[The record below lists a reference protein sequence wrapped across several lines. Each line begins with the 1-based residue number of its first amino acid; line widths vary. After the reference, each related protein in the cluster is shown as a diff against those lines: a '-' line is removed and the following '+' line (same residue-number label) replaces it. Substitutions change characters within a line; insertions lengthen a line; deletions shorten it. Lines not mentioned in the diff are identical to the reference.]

1 MKFNDFNNVIKY
13 PILTEKSEILRSNAN
28 LYTFAVDVKATKVQI
43 RQAIE
48 FIFDVK
54 VLSVNIVNYDKKPA
68 SLGRSKGFKPAIKKA
83 YVKLDPKSKI
93 ILFAEEEKALK
104 EQNNKAKTN
113 VDAKPKEMS
122 EAEKRAAEKI
132 AKAKVAKSEPAKEK
146 VEKEK
151 SEKVLTQ
158 SKTTSASAKK
168 DNISKTSVKKSVE
181 PNKNTPKKTTEVKKE
196 SSVATKKSTNST
208 TTKKVATKKADK

>member
-13 PILTEKSEILRSNAN
+13 PILTEKSEILRSDAN
-28 LYTFAVDVKATKVQI
+28 LYTFAVDVKATKVQV

-68 SLGRSKGFKPAIKKA
+68 SLGRSKGFKSAVKKA

-104 EQNNKAKTN
+104 EQNNKAKAN

-146 VEKEK
+146 T
-151 SEKVLTQ
+151 EKVLTKP
-158 SKTTSASAKK
+158 KTTSTTAKK
-168 DNISKTSVKKSVE
+168 DNVSKTSVKKSVE

-196 SSVATKKSTNST
+196 SSVATKKPTNST

>member
-13 PILTEKSEILRSNAN
+13 PILTEKSEILRSDAN
-28 LYTFAVDVKATKVQI
+28 LYTFAVDVKATKVQV

-68 SLGRSKGFKPAIKKA
+68 SLGRSKGFKPAVKKA

-104 EQNNKAKTN
+104 EQNNKTKAN
-113 VDAKPKEMS
+113 VDVKPKEMS

-146 VEKEK
+146 T
-151 SEKVLTQ
+151 EKVLTKPKIT
-158 SKTTSASAKK
+158 STTAKK

>member
-28 LYTFAVDVKATKVQI
+28 LYTFAVGVKATKVQV

-68 SLGRSKGFKPAIKKA
+68 SLGRSKGFKPAVKKA

-104 EQNNKAKTN
+104 EQNNKAKAN

-132 AKAKVAKSEPAKEK
+132 AKAKVANSEPAKEK
-146 VEKEK
+146 T
-151 SEKVLTQ
+151 EKVLTQ
-158 SKTTSASAKK
+158 PKTTSTTAKK
-168 DNISKTSVKKSVE
+168 DNVSKTSVKKSVE

-196 SSVATKKSTNST
+196 SSVATKKSTNSI

>member
-28 LYTFAVDVKATKVQI
+28 LYTFAVDVKATKVQV

-68 SLGRSKGFKPAIKKA
+68 SLGRSKGFKPAVKKA

-104 EQNNKAKTN
+104 EQNNKAKAN

-132 AKAKVAKSEPAKEK
+132 AKAKVAKSEPA
-146 VEKEK
+146 KEK

-196 SSVATKKSTNST
+196 SSIATKKSTNST

>member
-1 MKFNDFNNVIKY
+1 M
-13 PILTEKSEILRSNAN
+13 
-28 LYTFAVDVKATKVQI
+28 YTFAVDVKATKVQV

-68 SLGRSKGFKPAIKKA
+68 SLGRSKGFKPAVKKA

-104 EQNNKAKTN
+104 EQNNKAKAN

>member
-68 SLGRSKGFKPAIKKA
+68 SLGRSKGFKPAVKKA

-93 ILFAEEEKALK
+93 ILFAEEEKTLK
-104 EQNNKAKTN
+104 EQNNKAKAN

-132 AKAKVAKSEPAKEK
+132 AKAKVTKSEPA
-146 VEKEK
+146 KEK

-196 SSVATKKSTNST
+196 SSIATKKSTNST

>member
-28 LYTFAVDVKATKVQI
+28 LYTFAVGVKATKVQV

-68 SLGRSKGFKPAIKKA
+68 SLGRSKGFKPAVKKA

-104 EQNNKAKTN
+104 EQNNKAKAN
-113 VDAKPKEMS
+113 VDTKPKEMS

-146 VEKEK
+146 SEKEK

>member
-68 SLGRSKGFKPAIKKA
+68 SLGRSKGFKPAVKKA

-104 EQNNKAKTN
+104 EQSNKAKAN

-132 AKAKVAKSEPAKEK
+132 AKTKVAKSEST
-146 VEKEK
+146 KEK

-181 PNKNTPKKTTEVKKE
+181 PNKNTPKKTAEVKKE

-208 TTKKVATKKADK
+208 TTKKVAAKKADK

>member
-28 LYTFAVDVKATKVQI
+28 LYTFAVDVKATKVQV

-68 SLGRSKGFKPAIKKA
+68 SLGRSKGFKPAVKKA

-104 EQNNKAKTN
+104 EQNNKAKAN

-132 AKAKVAKSEPAKEK
+132 AKAKVAKSEPA
-146 VEKEK
+146 KEK

>member
-28 LYTFAVDVKATKVQI
+28 LYTFAVDVKATKVQV

-68 SLGRSKGFKPAIKKA
+68 SLGRSKGFKPAVKKA

-104 EQNNKAKTN
+104 EQNNKAKAN
-113 VDAKPKEMS
+113 VDAEPKEMS

-132 AKAKVAKSEPAKEK
+132 AKAKVAKSEPA
-146 VEKEK
+146 KEK

-196 SSVATKKSTNST
+196 SSIATKKSTNST

>member
-28 LYTFAVDVKATKVQI
+28 LYTFAVDVKATKVQV

-68 SLGRSKGFKPAIKKA
+68 SLGRSKGFKPAVKKA

-104 EQNNKAKTN
+104 EQNNKAKAN

-146 VEKEK
+146 

-158 SKTTSASAKK
+158 SKTTSTSVKK

>member
-68 SLGRSKGFKPAIKKA
+68 SLGRSKGFKPAVKKA

-104 EQNNKAKTN
+104 EQNNKAKAN
-113 VDAKPKEMS
+113 ADAKPKEMS

-146 VEKEK
+146 

-158 SKTTSASAKK
+158 SKTTSTSVKK

>member
-68 SLGRSKGFKPAIKKA
+68 SLGRSKGFKPAVKKA

-104 EQNNKAKTN
+104 EQNNKAKAN

-146 VEKEK
+146 

-158 SKTTSASAKK
+158 SKTTSTSVKK

>member
-28 LYTFAVDVKATKVQI
+28 LYTFAVDVKATKVQV

-68 SLGRSKGFKPAIKKA
+68 SLGRSKGFKPAVKKA

-104 EQNNKAKTN
+104 EQNNKAKAN

-122 EAEKRAAEKI
+122 KAEKRAAEKI

-146 VEKEK
+146 

-158 SKTTSASAKK
+158 SKTTSTSVKK

>member
-28 LYTFAVDVKATKVQI
+28 LYTFAVGVKATKVQV

-68 SLGRSKGFKPAIKKA
+68 SLGRSKGFKPAVKKA

-104 EQNNKAKTN
+104 EQNNKAKAN
-113 VDAKPKEMS
+113 VDTKPKEMS

-132 AKAKVAKSEPAKEK
+132 AKAKVANSEPAKEK
-146 VEKEK
+146 T
-151 SEKVLTQ
+151 EKVLTQ
-158 SKTTSASAKK
+158 PKTTSTTAKK

-196 SSVATKKSTNST
+196 SSIATKKSTNST
-208 TTKKVATKKADK
+208 TTKKVAAKKADK

>member
-28 LYTFAVDVKATKVQI
+28 LYTFAVDVKATKVQV

-68 SLGRSKGFKPAIKKA
+68 SLGRSKGFKPAVKKA

-104 EQNNKAKTN
+104 EQNNKTKAN
-113 VDAKPKEMS
+113 VDVKPKEMS

-146 VEKEK
+146 T
-151 SEKVLTQ
+151 EKVLTKP
-158 SKTTSASAKK
+158 KTTSTTAKK
-168 DNISKTSVKKSVE
+168 DNVSKTSVKKSVE

-196 SSVATKKSTNST
+196 SSVATKKPTNST

>member
-28 LYTFAVDVKATKVQI
+28 LYTFAVDVKATKVQV

-68 SLGRSKGFKPAIKKA
+68 SLGRSKGFKPAVKKA

-104 EQNNKAKTN
+104 EQNNKAKAN

-146 VEKEK
+146 

-158 SKTTSASAKK
+158 SKTTSKSVKK

>member
-28 LYTFAVDVKATKVQI
+28 LYTFAVDVKATKVQV

-68 SLGRSKGFKPAIKKA
+68 SLGRSKGFKPAVKKA

-104 EQNNKAKTN
+104 EQNNKAKAN

-132 AKAKVAKSEPAKEK
+132 AKAKAAKSEPA
-146 VEKEK
+146 KEK

-158 SKTTSASAKK
+158 SKTTSTSVKK

>member
-28 LYTFAVDVKATKVQI
+28 LYTFAVGVKATKVQV

-68 SLGRSKGFKPAIKKA
+68 SLGRSKGFKPAVKKA

-93 ILFAEEEKALK
+93 ILFVEEEKALK
-104 EQNNKAKTN
+104 EQNNKAKAN
-113 VDAKPKEMS
+113 VDTKPKEMS

-132 AKAKVAKSEPAKEK
+132 AKAKVANSEPAKEK
-146 VEKEK
+146 T
-151 SEKVLTQ
+151 EKVLTQ
-158 SKTTSASAKK
+158 PKTTSTTAKK
-168 DNISKTSVKKSVE
+168 DNVSKTSVKKSVE

-196 SSVATKKSTNST
+196 SSVATKKPTNST
-208 TTKKVATKKADK
+208 TTKK

>member
-68 SLGRSKGFKPAIKKA
+68 SLGRSKGFKPAVKKA

-104 EQNNKAKTN
+104 EQNNKAKAN
-113 VDAKPKEMS
+113 VDVKPKEMS

>member
-68 SLGRSKGFKPAIKKA
+68 NLGRSKGFKPAVKKA

-104 EQNNKAKTN
+104 EQNNKAKAN

-132 AKAKVAKSEPAKEK
+132 AKAKVAKSQPA
-146 VEKEK
+146 KEK

-196 SSVATKKSTNST
+196 SSVATKKSTNSA

>member
-68 SLGRSKGFKPAIKKA
+68 SLGRSKGFKPAVKKA

-104 EQNNKAKTN
+104 EQNNKAKAN
-113 VDAKPKEMS
+113 VDAKLKEMS

-132 AKAKVAKSEPAKEK
+132 AKAKVAKSESAKEK

-151 SEKVLTQ
+151 PEKVLTQ

>member
-68 SLGRSKGFKPAIKKA
+68 SLGRSKGFKPAVKKA

-104 EQNNKAKTN
+104 EQNNKAKAN

-132 AKAKVAKSEPAKEK
+132 AKAKVAKSEPT
-146 VEKEK
+146 KEK

-196 SSVATKKSTNST
+196 SSVSTKKSTNST

>member
-28 LYTFAVDVKATKVQI
+28 LYTFAVDVKATKVQV

-68 SLGRSKGFKPAIKKA
+68 SLGRSKGFKPAVKKA

-104 EQNNKAKTN
+104 EQNNKSKAN

-132 AKAKVAKSEPAKEK
+132 AKAKVAKSESAKEK
-146 VEKEK
+146 PEKEK
-151 SEKVLTQ
+151 PEKVLTQ

>member
-68 SLGRSKGFKPAIKKA
+68 SLGRSKGFKPAVKKA
-83 YVKLDPKSKI
+83 YVKLDSKSKI

-104 EQNNKAKTN
+104 EQNNKAKAN

-146 VEKEK
+146 

-158 SKTTSASAKK
+158 SKTTSTSVKK